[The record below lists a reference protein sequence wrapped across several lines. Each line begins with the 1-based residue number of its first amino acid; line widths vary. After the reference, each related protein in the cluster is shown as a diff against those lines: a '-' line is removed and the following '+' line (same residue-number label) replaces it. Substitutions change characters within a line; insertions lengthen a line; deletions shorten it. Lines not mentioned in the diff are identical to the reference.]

1 MLLGT
6 VRRKNERREEK
17 QTHQHQI
24 KPTKWAFPCDLFTV
38 SFVLDSG
45 KKKVQSLKVTQNF
58 SKF

>member
-45 KKKVQSLKVTQNF
+45 KKKSSIFESN
-58 SKF
+58 SKFQ